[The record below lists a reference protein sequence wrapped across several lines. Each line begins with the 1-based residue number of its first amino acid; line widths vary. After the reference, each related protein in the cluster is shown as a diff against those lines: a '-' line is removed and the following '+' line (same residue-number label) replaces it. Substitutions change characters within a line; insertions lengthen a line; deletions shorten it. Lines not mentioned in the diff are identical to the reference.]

1 MAHKWERAAARA
13 VYRITPESVL
23 RVGMGA
29 AVDCG
34 PAVALGVAGKASWVA
49 MARTVGSIGVD
60 AGLSSFSPARA
71 TTTITARASTR
82 NARNAQTRPETRGR
96 GAESSGGCVTA
107 DLA

>member
-34 PAVALGVAGKASWVA
+34 PAVALGGAGKGRWGA
-49 MARTVGSIGVD
+49 MGGTVGSIGVG
-60 AGLSSFSPARA
+60 AGLSSLSPARA
-71 TTTITARASTR
+71 TITITARASTR
-82 NARNAQTRPETRGR
+82 NARKAQTRPETRGR
-96 GAESSGGCVTA
+96 GAPSNASNITPH
-107 DLA
+107 L

>member
-29 AVDCG
+29 AVDSG
-34 PAVALGVAGKASWVA
+34 PTVALGVSGKASWVA
-49 MARTVGSIGVD
+49 MARTVGSIGVG
-60 AGLSSFSPARA
+60 AGLSSFSPARV
-71 TTTITARASTR
+71 TITARASTR

-96 GAESSGGCVTA
+96 GAESSGGSVTA